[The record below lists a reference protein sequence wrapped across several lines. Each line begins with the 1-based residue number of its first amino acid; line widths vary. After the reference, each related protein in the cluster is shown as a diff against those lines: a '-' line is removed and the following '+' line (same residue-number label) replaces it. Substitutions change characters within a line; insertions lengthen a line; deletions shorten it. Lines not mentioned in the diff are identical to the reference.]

1 MFHIS
6 YFKFNWIYRTRDENI
21 TKRNGIIKQKM
32 LFFFRICKYCCGTRR
47 IAQAAHVVNFAK
59 LFPRAAY
66 DAAARFINHLYV
78 GEKLN
83 F

>member
-1 MFHIS
+1 MLGESHELHT
-6 YFKFNWIYRTRDENI
+6 RT
-21 TKRNGIIKQKM
+21 
-32 LFFFRICKYCCGTRR
+32 
-47 IAQAAHVVNFAK
+47 VNFAK

-66 DAAARFINHLYV
+66 DAAVRFINHLRA